1 MDFVDFITNNIDWLI
16 CAGGILGFVG
26 TVVGWRPVFNEEQ
39 MSTWVERYGLKRVRI
54 VVAIVYLVLGFF
66 GAVMAL
72 LG

>member
-1 MDFVDFITNNIDWLI
+1 MDFLFNNIDWFI
-16 CAGGILGFVG
+16 CAGGILGFIG
-26 TVVGWRPVFNEEQ
+26 TVMGWKAFFNEEQ

-72 LG
+72 LS